1 MDKKIL
7 ETLEYDKIT
16 AMLETHARC
25 QIGKER
31 ARKLEPLTELAELN
45 AELDLTSEAEAV
57 LFRLGQSPIDEFPDT
72 RDTLK
77 RIKAVSA
84 LSMRELLDIASCLRA
99 IRIAKSALTK
109 ESDQMRLA
117 AMAVN
122 LPSYKFIEDELNR
135 CILNED
141 EMFDGASPA
150 LSRIR
155 RELRVANE
163 KVREKLNSMIRSST
177 YQQYLQDPIIT
188 MRNGR
193 FVIPVKQE
201 YRKQIPGLIHDQSG
215 SGQTLFI
222 EPAAVVE
229 LGNTFK
235 KLLAQERD
243 EIERILSEL
252 TAMVAPYGE
261 DIYNALILL
270 GEIDL
275 RFAKAQLA
283 RDMNAVRPEMN
294 DELRIRIVR
303 GRHPLLDKAKAVPID
318 IWLGEDF
325 KTLIITGPNTGGKT
339 VTLKTVGLFTLMAQA
354 GMFVPADVGT
364 RLGVFKN
371 VYADIGDEQSIEQSL
386 STFSSHMTRLVGI
399 LKNADDKSLVL
410 LDELGAGTDPIEGA
424 ALAMSILET
433 LYGRRSTTLATTHYS
448 EIKAFA
454 LAREGMENASME
466 FDIDKLCPTYRLFIG
481 IPGKSNAFEI
491 SKRLGLDDDV
501 IDRAK
506 QFLKGEDVRFEDVI
520 SGAESQRRIAEQER
534 KLAEQARAELDALRA
549 EVEKEKKKLE
559 ETKKGYQAKARE
571 DARRVV
577 ADTKR
582 EMERLIV
589 QIRSMKSINQSEAD
603 RVIQASRDAVRERE
617 NALVEPEKKVVDMS
631 VAPKSVNPGDEVRI
645 VSLENKKATVLKK
658 PDAKGDVLVQA
669 GIMKIAVRLDDLRLL
684 NEPAKKGPQT
694 DAAAGKVTL
703 GDKSVGLSID
713 VRGKLV
719 DEAIIEVDRYL
730 ENAAMNGLNEVMI
743 IHGKGTGALRAGIQS
758 YLKTHRLVES
768 FRQGAY
774 GEGDAGVT
782 AVTIK
787 KCSFM
792 NKR

>member
-57 LFRLGQSPIDEFPDT
+57 LFRLGQSPVDEFPDT

-163 KVREKLNSMIRSST
+163 KVREKLTSMIRSST

-252 TAMVAPYGE
+252 TSMVAPYGE

-454 LAREGMENASME
+454 LARDGMENASME

-501 IDRAK
+501 INRAK

-617 NALVEPEKKVVDMS
+617 NALVEPEKKVADMS

-787 KCSFM
+787 KL
-792 NKR
+792 

>member
-7 ETLEYDKIT
+7 ETLEYNKIT

-84 LSMRELLDIASCLRA
+84 LSMRELLDLASCLRA

-109 ESDQMRLA
+109 EPDQIRLA
-117 AMAVN
+117 SMAVN

-252 TAMVAPYGE
+252 TSMVAPYGE

-454 LAREGMENASME
+454 LARDGMENASME

-501 IDRAK
+501 INRAK

-617 NALVEPEKKVVDMS
+617 NALVEPEKKVADMS

-730 ENAAMNGLNEVMI
+730 ENTAMNGLNEVMI

-787 KCSFM
+787 KL
-792 NKR
+792 

>member
-57 LFRLGQSPIDEFPDT
+57 LFRLGQSPVDEFPDT

-109 ESDQMRLA
+109 EPDQMRLA

-252 TAMVAPYGE
+252 TSMVAPYGE

-454 LAREGMENASME
+454 LARDGMENASME

-501 IDRAK
+501 INRAK

-658 PDAKGDVLVQA
+658 PDANGDVLVQA

-787 KCSFM
+787 KL
-792 NKR
+792 

>member
-7 ETLEYDKIT
+7 ETLEYNKIT

-84 LSMRELLDIASCLRA
+84 LSMRELLDLASCLRA

-109 ESDQMRLA
+109 EPDQIRLA
-117 AMAVN
+117 SMAVN

-252 TAMVAPYGE
+252 TSMVAPYGE

-454 LAREGMENASME
+454 LARDGMENASME

-501 IDRAK
+501 INRAK

-617 NALVEPEKKVVDMS
+617 NALVEPEKKVADMS

-694 DAAAGKVTL
+694 DTAAGKVTL

-787 KCSFM
+787 KL
-792 NKR
+792 

>member
-109 ESDQMRLA
+109 EPDQMRLA

-252 TAMVAPYGE
+252 TSMVAPYGE

-454 LAREGMENASME
+454 LARDGMENASME

-501 IDRAK
+501 INRAK

-658 PDAKGDVLVQA
+658 PDAKGDVMVQA

-787 KCSFM
+787 KL
-792 NKR
+792 

>member
-252 TAMVAPYGE
+252 TSMVAPYGE

-454 LAREGMENASME
+454 LARDGMENASME

-501 IDRAK
+501 INRAK

-617 NALVEPEKKVVDMS
+617 NALVEPEKKVADMS

-787 KCSFM
+787 KL
-792 NKR
+792 

>member
-84 LSMRELLDIASCLRA
+84 LSMRELLDLASCLRA

-109 ESDQMRLA
+109 EPDQMRLA

-252 TAMVAPYGE
+252 TSMVAPYGE
-261 DIYNALILL
+261 NIYNALILL

-454 LAREGMENASME
+454 LARDGMENASME

-501 IDRAK
+501 INRAK

-617 NALVEPEKKVVDMS
+617 NALVEPEKKVADMS

-787 KCSFM
+787 KL
-792 NKR
+792 

>member
-109 ESDQMRLA
+109 EPDQMRLA

-252 TAMVAPYGE
+252 TSVVAPYGE

-454 LAREGMENASME
+454 LARDGMENASME

-501 IDRAK
+501 INRAK

-787 KCSFM
+787 KL
-792 NKR
+792 

>member
-7 ETLEYDKIT
+7 ETLEYNKIT

-84 LSMRELLDIASCLRA
+84 LSMRELLDLASCLRA

-109 ESDQMRLA
+109 EPDQIRLA
-117 AMAVN
+117 SMAVN

-252 TAMVAPYGE
+252 TSMVAPYGE

-454 LAREGMENASME
+454 LARDGMENASME

-491 SKRLGLDDDV
+491 TKRLGLDDDV
-501 IDRAK
+501 INRAK

-617 NALVEPEKKVVDMS
+617 NALVEPEKKVADMS

-787 KCSFM
+787 KL
-792 NKR
+792 

>member
-252 TAMVAPYGE
+252 TSMVAPYGE

-454 LAREGMENASME
+454 LARDGMENASME

-501 IDRAK
+501 INRAK

-617 NALVEPEKKVVDMS
+617 NALVEPEKKVADMS
-631 VAPKSVNPGDEVRI
+631 VAPKSVNLGDEVRI

-787 KCSFM
+787 KL
-792 NKR
+792 

>member
-57 LFRLGQSPIDEFPDT
+57 LFRLGQSPVDEFPDT

-399 LKNADDKSLVL
+399 LKNADDKSLVF

-454 LAREGMENASME
+454 LARDGMENASME

-501 IDRAK
+501 INRAK

-534 KLAEQARAELDALRA
+534 KLAEQARTELDALRA

-582 EMERLIV
+582 EMERIIV

-617 NALVEPEKKVVDMS
+617 NALVEPEEKVVDMS

-658 PDAKGDVLVQA
+658 PDAKGDVMVQA

-787 KCSFM
+787 KL
-792 NKR
+792 

>member
-57 LFRLGQSPIDEFPDT
+57 LFRLGQSPVDEFPDT

-109 ESDQMRLA
+109 EPDQMRLA

-252 TAMVAPYGE
+252 TSMVAPYGE

-454 LAREGMENASME
+454 LARDGMENASME

-501 IDRAK
+501 INRAK

-617 NALVEPEKKVVDMS
+617 NALVEPEERVVDMS

-787 KCSFM
+787 KL
-792 NKR
+792 

>member
-109 ESDQMRLA
+109 EPDQMRLA

-454 LAREGMENASME
+454 LARDGMENASME

-501 IDRAK
+501 INRAK

-549 EVEKEKKKLE
+549 EVEKEKNKLE

-787 KCSFM
+787 KL
-792 NKR
+792 

>member
-252 TAMVAPYGE
+252 TSMVAPYGE

-454 LAREGMENASME
+454 LARDGMENASME

-501 IDRAK
+501 INRAK

-617 NALVEPEKKVVDMS
+617 NALVEPEERVVDMS

-658 PDAKGDVLVQA
+658 PDAKGDVMVQA

-787 KCSFM
+787 KL
-792 NKR
+792 

>member
-109 ESDQMRLA
+109 EPDQMRLA

-252 TAMVAPYGE
+252 TSMVAPYGE

-787 KCSFM
+787 KL
-792 NKR
+792 

>member
-25 QIGKER
+25 QIGKEH

-84 LSMRELLDIASCLRA
+84 LSMRELLDLASCLRA

-109 ESDQMRLA
+109 EPDQIRLA
-117 AMAVN
+117 SMAVN

-252 TAMVAPYGE
+252 TSMVAPYGE

-454 LAREGMENASME
+454 LARDGMENASME

-501 IDRAK
+501 INRAK

-589 QIRSMKSINQSEAD
+589 QIRSMKSINQSEAE

-617 NALVEPEKKVVDMS
+617 NALVEPEKKVADMS

-787 KCSFM
+787 KL
-792 NKR
+792 

>member
-31 ARKLEPLTELAELN
+31 ARKLEPLMELAELN

-57 LFRLGQSPIDEFPDT
+57 LFRLGQSPVDEFPDT

-84 LSMRELLDIASCLRA
+84 LSMRELLDVASCLRA

-454 LAREGMENASME
+454 LARDGMENASME

-534 KLAEQARAELDALRA
+534 KLAEQARTELDALRA

-582 EMERLIV
+582 EMERIIV

-617 NALVEPEKKVVDMS
+617 NALVEPEEKVVDMS

-787 KCSFM
+787 KL
-792 NKR
+792 

>member
-7 ETLEYDKIT
+7 KTLEYDKIT

-84 LSMRELLDIASCLRA
+84 LSMRELLDLASCLRA

-109 ESDQMRLA
+109 EPDQIRLA
-117 AMAVN
+117 SMAVN

-222 EPAAVVE
+222 EPTAVVE

-252 TAMVAPYGE
+252 TSMVAPYGE

-454 LAREGMENASME
+454 LARDGMENASME

-501 IDRAK
+501 INRAK

-617 NALVEPEKKVVDMS
+617 NALVEPEKKVADMS

-787 KCSFM
+787 KL
-792 NKR
+792 

>member
-109 ESDQMRLA
+109 EPDQMRLA

-201 YRKQIPGLIHDQSG
+201 YRKHIPGLIHDQSG

-252 TAMVAPYGE
+252 TSMVAPYGE

-454 LAREGMENASME
+454 LARDGMENASME

-501 IDRAK
+501 INRAK

-787 KCSFM
+787 KL
-792 NKR
+792 

>member
-252 TAMVAPYGE
+252 TSMVAPYGE
-261 DIYNALILL
+261 GIYDALILL

-454 LAREGMENASME
+454 LARDGMENASME

-501 IDRAK
+501 INRAK

-787 KCSFM
+787 KL
-792 NKR
+792 

>member
-252 TAMVAPYGE
+252 TSMVAPYGE

-454 LAREGMENASME
+454 LARDGMENASME

-501 IDRAK
+501 INRAK

-730 ENAAMNGLNEVMI
+730 ENAAMNGLSEVMI

-787 KCSFM
+787 KL
-792 NKR
+792 

>member
-84 LSMRELLDIASCLRA
+84 LSMRELLDLASCLRA

-109 ESDQMRLA
+109 EPDQIRLA
-117 AMAVN
+117 SMAVN

-252 TAMVAPYGE
+252 TSMVAPYGE

-354 GMFVPADVGT
+354 G
-364 RLGVFKN
+364 LGVFKN

-454 LAREGMENASME
+454 LARDGMENASME

-501 IDRAK
+501 INRAK

-617 NALVEPEKKVVDMS
+617 NALVEPEKKVADMS

-787 KCSFM
+787 KL
-792 NKR
+792 

>member
-109 ESDQMRLA
+109 EPDQMRLA

-141 EMFDGASPA
+141 EMFDGASLA

-252 TAMVAPYGE
+252 TSMVAPYGE

-454 LAREGMENASME
+454 LARDGMENASME

-501 IDRAK
+501 INRAK

-787 KCSFM
+787 KL
-792 NKR
+792 

>member
-57 LFRLGQSPIDEFPDT
+57 LFRLGQSPVDEFPDT

-252 TAMVAPYGE
+252 TSMVAPYGE

-454 LAREGMENASME
+454 LARDGMENASME

-501 IDRAK
+501 INRAK

-617 NALVEPEKKVVDMS
+617 NALVEPEKKVADMS

-787 KCSFM
+787 KL
-792 NKR
+792 

>member
-57 LFRLGQSPIDEFPDT
+57 LFRLGQSPVDEFPDT

-109 ESDQMRLA
+109 EPDQMRLA

-454 LAREGMENASME
+454 LARDGMENASME

-501 IDRAK
+501 INRAK

-787 KCSFM
+787 KL
-792 NKR
+792 

>member
-84 LSMRELLDIASCLRA
+84 LSMRELLDLASCLRA

-109 ESDQMRLA
+109 EPDQIRLA
-117 AMAVN
+117 SMAVN

-252 TAMVAPYGE
+252 TSMVAPYGE

-454 LAREGMENASME
+454 LARDGMENASME

-501 IDRAK
+501 INRAK

-617 NALVEPEKKVVDMS
+617 NALVEPEKKVIDMS

-787 KCSFM
+787 KL
-792 NKR
+792 

>member
-57 LFRLGQSPIDEFPDT
+57 LFRLGQSPVDEFPDT

-399 LKNADDKSLVL
+399 LKNADDKSLVF

-454 LAREGMENASME
+454 LARDGMENASME

-501 IDRAK
+501 INRAK

-787 KCSFM
+787 KL
-792 NKR
+792 

>member
-31 ARKLEPLTELAELN
+31 ARKFEPLTELAELN

-109 ESDQMRLA
+109 EPDQMRLA

-252 TAMVAPYGE
+252 TSMVAPYGE

-454 LAREGMENASME
+454 LARDGMENASME

-501 IDRAK
+501 INRAK

-617 NALVEPEKKVVDMS
+617 NALVEPEKKVADMS

-787 KCSFM
+787 KL
-792 NKR
+792 

>member
-57 LFRLGQSPIDEFPDT
+57 LFRLGQSPVDEFPDT

-109 ESDQMRLA
+109 EPDQMRLA

-252 TAMVAPYGE
+252 TSMVAPYGE

-448 EIKAFA
+448 EIKEFA
-454 LAREGMENASME
+454 LARDGMENASME

-501 IDRAK
+501 INRAK

-617 NALVEPEKKVVDMS
+617 NALVEPEKKVADMS

-787 KCSFM
+787 KL
-792 NKR
+792 

>member
-72 RDTLK
+72 RDMLK

-84 LSMRELLDIASCLRA
+84 LSMRELLDLASCLRA

-109 ESDQMRLA
+109 EPDQIRLA
-117 AMAVN
+117 SMAVN

-252 TAMVAPYGE
+252 TSMVAPYGE

-454 LAREGMENASME
+454 LARDGMENASME

-501 IDRAK
+501 INRAK

-787 KCSFM
+787 KL
-792 NKR
+792 

>member
-109 ESDQMRLA
+109 EPDQMRLA

-252 TAMVAPYGE
+252 TSMVAPYGE

-454 LAREGMENASME
+454 LARDGMENASME

-501 IDRAK
+501 INRAK

-617 NALVEPEKKVVDMS
+617 NALVEPEEKVVDMS

-787 KCSFM
+787 KL
-792 NKR
+792 

>member
-109 ESDQMRLA
+109 EPDQMRLA

-252 TAMVAPYGE
+252 TSMVAPYGE

-501 IDRAK
+501 INRAK

-617 NALVEPEKKVVDMS
+617 NALVEPEKKVADMS
-631 VAPKSVNPGDEVRI
+631 VAPKSVNLGDEVRI

-787 KCSFM
+787 KL
-792 NKR
+792 

>member
-57 LFRLGQSPIDEFPDT
+57 LFRLGQSPVDEFPDT

-252 TAMVAPYGE
+252 TSMVAPYGE

-454 LAREGMENASME
+454 LARDGMENASME

-501 IDRAK
+501 INRAK

-658 PDAKGDVLVQA
+658 PDAKGDALVQA

-787 KCSFM
+787 KL
-792 NKR
+792 

>member
-57 LFRLGQSPIDEFPDT
+57 LFRLGQSPVDEFPDT

-252 TAMVAPYGE
+252 TSMVAPYGE

-501 IDRAK
+501 INRAK

-787 KCSFM
+787 KL
-792 NKR
+792 

>member
-57 LFRLGQSPIDEFPDT
+57 LFRLGQSPVDEFPDT

-252 TAMVAPYGE
+252 TSMVAPYGE

-454 LAREGMENASME
+454 LARDGMENASME

-501 IDRAK
+501 INRAK

-787 KCSFM
+787 KTVVL
-792 NKR
+792 

>member
-454 LAREGMENASME
+454 LARDGMENASME

-617 NALVEPEKKVVDMS
+617 NALVEPEEKVVDMS

-658 PDAKGDVLVQA
+658 PDAKGDVMVQA

-787 KCSFM
+787 KL
-792 NKR
+792 